1 MKAESLMLGFRLR
14 FLRWLAWVVFIAVA
28 YGPLAGAISGS
39 QDDPLTSL
47 AAVVSPRRLAL
58 LLDSLTFSL
67 SIALLTT
74 LTGVL
79 AALPILRHCPRGARR
94 LQWLLL
100 ASVALP
106 PTVFALAWSRFF
118 SLISSIVGIGMIGN
132 WWLAGLAQAL
142 ALLPFSTGI
151 ALAALAT
158 TDQRLI
164 DAARVLVSPARLLFT
179 IAVPLARPMLLSG
192 AALVFLLS
200 LLDYTIPSIFGA
212 NVYSLEIFVTFSA
225 THRVADAFW
234 LSLPLVA
241 CALALVS
248 ILSELPQRLAQ
259 TASTTFPSEGSL
271 PVLAQ
276 SALLIATAL
285 AGIATLAPLWAFV
298 PALGDPAYLGR
309 TIAAS
314 GREAG
319 FTFFTSTIAAVLALI
334 LSIIPAID
342 LARCRR
348 SAPLLWA
355 TCLLPFLIPPAL
367 TGIGVIALWSPVRVL
382 DIYGTDWMTI
392 IAELARFT
400 PVAII
405 VLSTSLLRL
414 DPVLIDAALVGG
426 SSLRAIVRKVLLPLA
441 LPGLTAATGIC
452 FVLSLGEIGA
462 NLLVTPAGSAT
473 LTMKSYNYLHYGGS
487 QAAAGLNLMLLALAA
502 LGAALPLWALNRR
515 SS

>member
-1 MKAESLMLGFRLR
+1 MLGFRFR
-14 FLRWLAWVVFIAVA
+14 FLRWPAWVTFVALA
-28 YGPLAGAISGS
+28 YGPLAGAIAGS
-39 QDDPLTSL
+39 LDDPLTSL
-47 AAVVSPRRLAL
+47 AAVVSPRRLTL
-58 LLDSLTFSL
+58 LLNSLALSL

-74 LTGVL
+74 AIGVA
-79 AALPILRHCPRGARR
+79 AALAILRHCPRGARR

-118 SLISSIVGIGMIGN
+118 SLLSSITGIGVIGN

-164 DAARVLVSPARLLFT
+164 DAARILVSPTRLLFT
-179 IAVPLARPMLLSG
+179 IAIPLARPMLLSG
-192 AALVFLLS
+192 ATLVFLLS

-212 NVYSLEIFVTFSA
+212 NVYALEIFVTFSA

-234 LSLPLVA
+234 LALPLVA

-248 ILSELPQRLAQ
+248 ILSGLPQRLAQ
-259 TASTTFPSEGSL
+259 TDCAAFPSEGSL
-271 PVLAQ
+271 PTPVQ
-276 SALLIATAL
+276 SGLLIAAAL

-298 PALGDPAYLGR
+298 PAFADPAYLGR

-319 FTFFTSTIAAVLALI
+319 FTFLTSTTAAVLALI
-334 LSIIPAID
+334 LSIVPAID
-342 LARCRR
+342 LARSRR

-367 TGIGVIALWSPVRVL
+367 TGIGLIALWSPVRVL
-382 DIYGTDWMTI
+382 DIYGTDWMTVA
-392 IAELARFT
+392 AELARFS
-400 PVAII
+400 PVAIVI
-405 VLSTSLLRL
+405 LSTWLLRL
-414 DPVLIDAALVGG
+414 DPTLTDAALVGG
-426 SSLRAIVRKVLLPLA
+426 SSICTIVRKVLLPLA
-441 LPGLTAATGIC
+441 LPGLAAAAGIC

-473 LTMKSYNYLHYGGS
+473 LTMKTYNYLHYGGS
-487 QAAAGLNLMLLALAA
+487 QAAAGLSLMLLAQAA
-502 LGAALPLWALNRR
+502 LGAALPLWAMNRR